1 MNCQTARDLID
12 PCVAGTLAARD
23 ATALEEHVAGCA
35 ECRLDLA
42 AARALRDPVRALPR
56 QVDPPN
62 DLWPAVRQRLGGRKR
77 TPGWGAL
84 AAAAVLL
91 ITLTSVV
98 TALLLDRRD
107 TTAVPLASGAAAVRM
122 VEAGYIE
129 QARGLEATLEEGRDR
144 LAPETIAIVEQNL
157 EVIAEAIAESRAAL
171 EQDPANQDLRILL
184 RTGHE
189 QRVALLE
196 QAVRLS
202 REL

>member
-1 MNCQTARDLID
+1 MTCESARNWID
-12 PCVAGTLAARD
+12 AYVAGTLAARD
-23 ATALEEHVAGCA
+23 ALALEEHSAGCA
-35 ECRLDLA
+35 ECALDLA
-42 AARALRDPVRALPR
+42 AASSLAGPVRALPR
-56 QVDPPN
+56 RMDPPG
-62 DLWPAVRQRLGGRKR
+62 DLWPAVRQRLVRKR

-84 AAAAVLL
+84 ASAAVLL
-91 ITLTSVV
+91 IALTSVV

-107 TTAVPLASGAAAVRM
+107 ATTVPLASGAAAVRM
-122 VEAGYIE
+122 VEAGYVE
-129 QARGLEATLEEGRDR
+129 QALELEAALEQGRER
-144 LAPETIAIVEQNL
+144 LAPETITIVERNL
-157 EVIAEAIAESRAAL
+157 DVIAKAIAESRAAL

>member
-1 MNCQTARDLID
+1 MTCESARNLID
-12 PCVAGTLAARD
+12 SYVAGTLAARD
-23 ATALEEHVAGCA
+23 ALALEEHSAGCA
-35 ECRLDLA
+35 ECAIDLA
-42 AARALRDPVRALPR
+42 AARALADPVRALPR
-56 QVDPPN
+56 RMDPPG
-62 DLWPAVRQRLGGRKR
+62 DLWPVVRQRLVRKR
-77 TPGWGAL
+77 MPGWGAL

-91 ITLTSVV
+91 IALTSVV

-107 TTAVPLASGAAAVRM
+107 TAMVPLASGDAAVRM
-122 VEAGYIE
+122 VEAGYVE
-129 QARGLEATLEEGRDR
+129 QARELEAALEEGRDR

-157 EVIAEAIAESRAAL
+157 DVIAEAIAESRAAL

>member
-1 MNCQTARDLID
+1 MTCESARNLID
-12 PCVAGTLAARD
+12 SYVAGTLAARD
-23 ATALEEHVAGCA
+23 ALALEEHVAVCA
-35 ECRLDLA
+35 ECTIDLA
-42 AARALRDPVRALPR
+42 AAGSLAGPVRALPR
-56 QVDPPN
+56 RMDPPG
-62 DLWPAVRQRLGGRKR
+62 DLWPAVRQRLVRKR

-91 ITLTSVV
+91 IALTSVV

-107 TTAVPLASGAAAVRM
+107 ATTASLASGAAAVRM
-122 VEAGYIE
+122 VEAGYVE
-129 QARGLEATLEEGRDR
+129 QALELEAALEQGRER
-144 LAPETIAIVEQNL
+144 LAPETITIVERNL
-157 EVIAEAIAESRAAL
+157 DVIAKAIAESRAAL